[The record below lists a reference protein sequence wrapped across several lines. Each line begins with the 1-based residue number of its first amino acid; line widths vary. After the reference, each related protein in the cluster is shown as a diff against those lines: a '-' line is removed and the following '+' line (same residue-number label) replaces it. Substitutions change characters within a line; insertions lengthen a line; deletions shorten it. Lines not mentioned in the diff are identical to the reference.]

1 MSTPLPS
8 IPALAR
14 KFAQRIEK
22 VIAPHL
28 LTGVRSANRGRYVLN
43 GQDALHEH
51 LDPHL
56 QMHIAWSQIAPVA
69 MDATNH
75 EHTRIVEAAM
85 TLSKAHDHNPNLIPL
100 AP

>member
-1 MSTPLPS
+1 MSSPLPS
-8 IPALAR
+8 IQALAR
-14 KFAQRIEK
+14 AFAKRLEK

-28 LTGVRSANRGRYVLN
+28 LEGVRSANKGRYTIE

-56 QMHIAWSQIAPVA
+56 QMHIAWSQTAPVA

-75 EHTRIVEAAM
+75 EHTRLVESAM
-85 TLSKAHDHNPNLIPL
+85 TISKSHDHNSNLIPL